1 MRISDWSSDVCSSDL
16 VHKAEVP
23 ACCDEAHAIPR
34 ATVPDPVQVLQLV
47 EGRRITRVPALVQQL
62 EQIVHHVP
70 RDPEM
75 AREGEVKLHTLVLN
89 GIDLLVPRED
99 VRVVNVSTLDG
110 ECRGEHRE
118 AQDRKS

>member
-1 MRISDWSSDVCSSDL
+1 
-16 VHKAEVP
+16 
-23 ACCDEAHAIPR
+23 
-34 ATVPDPVQVLQLV
+34 
-47 EGRRITRVPALVQQL
+47 
-62 EQIVHHVP
+62 
-70 RDPEM
+70 M

-118 AQDRKS
+118 AHMLEELPIALVRQGLIDQSSHRFRPRRPVRQPILPLFDTTYEELVQPSLAMLDRTSHVVDKTVLFSDIHC